1 MKSIDEA
8 RETFRRVAALAAD
21 KAATSSERAAAER
34 VMRTLRA
41 KHGDKVADGLRREDE
56 IEKRVPYGNAWER
69 DLMYAIATR
78 YLKCQSRLKYKQVK
92 IDLRR
97 KKQLRP
103 QLEQAIYLTGPA
115 DIVALAIELFAHHRK
130 ALRERLEYTVIG
142 YVAGAVPLPDSDTA
156 SADALT
162 DNQLAGA
169 GPGYDSGVEN
179 RTDQPLRLIEGAIT

>member
-8 RETFRRVAALAAD
+8 RETFRRVAALAVD
-21 KAATSSERAAAER
+21 KGATPSERAAAER

-41 KHGDKVADGLRREDE
+41 KHGDKIADGLRREDE
-56 IEKRVPYGNAWER
+56 ITQRVPYGNAWER

-97 KKQLRP
+97 RKQRRP

-115 DIVALAIELFAHHRK
+115 DIVALAVELFAHHRK
-130 ALRERLEYTVIG
+130 ALRERLEYTVLG
-142 YVAGAVPLPDSDTA
+142 YVAGAVPLPDECTE
-156 SADALT
+156 SAERLT
-162 DNQLAGA
+162 DNQLAGV
-169 GPGYDSGVEN
+169 GPGYEAGVAN
-179 RTDQPLRLIEGAIT
+179 RTDEPQRLIGGSAA